1 MPALGGETIS
11 VKSENQHVEKNN
23 QKTITNSN
31 HYQARSLTVAG
42 TQYNVPPGVL
52 KVVPGSVIQLASS
65 SHEDG
70 LEEVQTIT
78 MPASEIDATGTVLQ
92 YTLGPDGQFFVQAP
106 VSGEGFETYQFST
119 ETSGQT
125 TELQQSVIMATPSIV
140 QPQEHLGGMSQ
151 KREKRLL
158 KNREAAKE
166 CRRKKKEYIKC
177 LENRIAVLENQNE
190 ALIEEL
196 KTLKQ
201 LYC

>member
-1 MPALGGETIS
+1 MPALGGETMS
-11 VKSENQHVEKNN
+11 VKLENQHIEETN
-23 QKTITNSN
+23 QKAITSN
-31 HYQARSLTVAG
+31 NPHLNQSVTGAV
-42 TQYNVPPGVL
+42 TQCNMPPGVL

-70 LEEVQTIT
+70 PKELQTIT
-78 MPASEIDATGTVLQ
+78 IPASGIDAMGTVLQ
-92 YTLGPDGQFFVQAP
+92 CSLGPDGQFFVQEPLSA
-106 VSGEGFETYQFST
+106 EGFETYQFTT
-119 ETSGQT
+119 EASGLTS
-125 TELQQSVIMATPSIV
+125 ELQQSVIMATPSIV
-140 QPQEHLGGMSQ
+140 QPQEHLGMMSQ

-196 KTLKQ
+196 KTLEH

>member
-1 MPALGGETIS
+1 MPALGRETMS
-11 VKSENQHVEKNN
+11 VKLENQHIEETN
-23 QKTITNSN
+23 QKAITSSN
-31 HYQARSLTVAG
+31 PYQNQSVTGGG
-42 TQYNVPPGVL
+42 TQCNMPPGVL

-70 LEEVQTIT
+70 PKELQTIT
-78 MPASEIDATGTVLQ
+78 IPASGIDAMGTVLQ
-92 YTLGPDGQFFVQAP
+92 CSLGPDGQFFVQEPLSA
-106 VSGEGFETYQFST
+106 EGFETYQFTT
-119 ETSGQT
+119 EASGLTS
-125 TELQQSVIMATPSIV
+125 ELQQGVIMATPSIV
-140 QPQEHLGGMSQ
+140 QPQEHVGMMSQ

-196 KTLKQ
+196 KTLEH